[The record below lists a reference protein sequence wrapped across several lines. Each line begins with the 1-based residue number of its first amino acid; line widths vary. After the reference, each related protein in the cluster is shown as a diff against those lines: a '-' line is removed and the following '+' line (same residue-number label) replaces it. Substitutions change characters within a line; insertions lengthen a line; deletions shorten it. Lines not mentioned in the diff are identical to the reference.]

1 MNLDERIA
9 ALSEI
14 SYYVTQ
20 QNGTERPFTGALNK
34 EYRPGDYY
42 CIV

>member
-20 QNGTERPFTGALNK
+20 QNGTERPFTGTLNK
-34 EYRPGDYY
+34 
-42 CIV
+42 